1 MPVVTG
7 IIRRLSA
14 HSGTMVGILIGMA
27 DRVTAFTGMRPFSG
41 APAEVASGDSPNLLD
56 SQHGEGEAQHQI
68 FQRVDHE
75 GKSWAWQSDQSRER
89 NTSDG

>member
-7 IIRRLSA
+7 ITRSLIALSGA
-14 HSGTMVGILIGMA
+14 LFGILKGMA
-27 DRVTAFTGMRPFSG
+27 ERGTAFTGMRLFSG
-41 APAEVASGDSPNLLD
+41 ASAEVASGDSPNLLD
-56 SQHGEGEAQHQI
+56 SQHNEGEAQHQI

-75 GKSWAWQSDQSRER
+75 EKSWAWQSAQSRER